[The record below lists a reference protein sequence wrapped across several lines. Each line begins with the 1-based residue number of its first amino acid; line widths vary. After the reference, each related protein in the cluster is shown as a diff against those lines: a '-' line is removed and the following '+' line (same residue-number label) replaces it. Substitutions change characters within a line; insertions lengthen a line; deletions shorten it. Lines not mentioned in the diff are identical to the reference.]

1 MADQDRRTVEKR
13 GVDVVGLV
21 FGVAALVAAAYT
33 LSDGAAWPG
42 FLDLRWA
49 LAGGAMV
56 IGIGLLA
63 GSVRR
68 RG

>member
-1 MADQDRRTVEKR
+1 MADQDSIEKR

-21 FGVAALVAAAYT
+21 FGVAALIAAAYM
-33 LSDGAAWPG
+33 LSDGAAWPE

-56 IGIGLLA
+56 IGLGLLA
-63 GSVRR
+63 GSARR
-68 RG
+68 RR

>member
-1 MADQDRRTVEKR
+1 MADQEQRSVEKR

-21 FGVAALVAAAYT
+21 LGISALVAAAYM
-33 LSDGAAWPG
+33 LSDGAAWPE

-63 GSVRR
+63 GAARR

>member
-1 MADQDRRTVEKR
+1 MADQDKGVEKR

-33 LSDGAAWPG
+33 LSDGAAWPDCLAQG
-42 FLDLRWA
+42 WA
-49 LAGGAMV
+49 LAGGAPA

-63 GSVRR
+63 GSMRR

>member
-1 MADQDRRTVEKR
+1 MADRDSIEKR

-21 FGVAALVAAAYT
+21 FGIAALVAAAYM
-33 LSDGAAWPG
+33 LSDGAAWPD

-56 IGIGLLA
+56 IGLGLLA
-63 GSVRR
+63 GSARR
-68 RG
+68 RR